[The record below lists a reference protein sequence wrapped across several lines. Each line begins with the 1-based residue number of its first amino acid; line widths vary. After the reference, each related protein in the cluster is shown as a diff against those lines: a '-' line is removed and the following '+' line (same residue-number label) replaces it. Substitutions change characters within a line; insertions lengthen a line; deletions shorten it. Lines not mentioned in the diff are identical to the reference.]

1 MRALCLAGREA
12 MQQRDME
19 AARRLGVQSQ
29 ALQAEIAALR
39 GLHTETEGSM
49 AVQFRGRMQDAL

>member
-1 MRALCLAGREA
+1 

-19 AARRLGVQSQ
+19 AARRLEVQSQ